1 MYRQCLERE
10 VLPEYHHSYLGT
22 EYDDPSG
29 ELVVPFLSEGPFRL
43 CCVTVA
49 RPCRPGGGGGPPMR
63 LPFSAPKDRR
73 PGRPGPMGR
82 RSEGLAFALLLCPQA
97 RELSATSY
105 MHPPPE
111 CNNPYGRHLRAHPLL
126 EVLSPPSAGTRVSD
140 CRERCC
146 LRAVRPP
153 EWPDPPRS
161 AEVGLEC
168 HLPGGGGVATPS
180 KRDGHVH
187 MWVGGT
193 AWRRNQSE
201 RAGEPQMASRTM
213 DEKPLRAWS
222 YLCSP
227 RCPHGARSNR

>member
-1 MYRQCLERE
+1 
-10 VLPEYHHSYLGT
+10 
-22 EYDDPSG
+22 
-29 ELVVPFLSEGPFRL
+29 
-43 CCVTVA
+43 
-49 RPCRPGGGGGPPMR
+49 
-63 LPFSAPKDRR
+63 
-73 PGRPGPMGR
+73 
-82 RSEGLAFALLLCPQA
+82 
-97 RELSATSY
+97 

-161 AEVGLEC
+161 AEVGMEC

-193 AWRRNQSE
+193 AWRRSQSE
-201 RAGEPQMASRTM
+201 RAGGPQMASRTM
-213 DEKPLRAWS
+213 DEKPLRAWP

-227 RCPHGARSNR
+227 RCPHGARSNRRRAGDANSGILELPSKCELDSLLGGQLPLLPTEMWDRSY